1 MRVPSTW
8 SVTQPDAK
16 GPAPTLGEHG
26 RDILREAGFS
36 ADEIDELA
44 GQKAVHLAAPP

>member
-1 MRVPSTW
+1 
-8 SVTQPDAK
+8 VTQPEAK

-36 ADEIDELA
+36 VNEIDELA
-44 GQKAVHLAAPP
+44 RQKAVHLAPP